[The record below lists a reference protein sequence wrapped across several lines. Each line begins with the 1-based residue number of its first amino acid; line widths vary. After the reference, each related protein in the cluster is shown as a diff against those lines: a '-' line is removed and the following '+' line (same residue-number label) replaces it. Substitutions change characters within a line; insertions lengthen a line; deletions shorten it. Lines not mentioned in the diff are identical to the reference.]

1 MLFSGEY
8 EHTLDDKCR
17 FIVPIRFR
25 ERLEEGCVITR
36 GFDGCLWIFP
46 QPDYDRLMT
55 QIQTLNQFN
64 RSARQLFRLLTGHD
78 LKLDK
83 QGRILIPPALRAHA
97 DIGPDSEIVIVGINS
112 DTPHLEVWNKARW
125 DTVQND
131 LGENSQTMGE
141 ELAGLGFSLR

>member
-78 LKLDK
+78 LRLDK

-97 DIGPDSEIVIVGINS
+97 DIAPDSEIVIVGINS

-125 DTVQND
+125 DGVQND